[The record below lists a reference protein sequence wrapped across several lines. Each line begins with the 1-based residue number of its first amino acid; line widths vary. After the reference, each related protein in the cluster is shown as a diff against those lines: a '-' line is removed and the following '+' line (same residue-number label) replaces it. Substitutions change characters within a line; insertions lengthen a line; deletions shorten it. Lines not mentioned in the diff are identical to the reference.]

1 MTMNYPVPRS
11 RHFQTRI
18 TKGKELLPGVDGR
31 TRWARRLHDL
41 CANHVMDL
49 GGPAHV
55 TQSQFALIRSAATQ
69 TIILEKWELRFAQED
84 AAGGSIDLGN
94 ILAYQTVVNSLRR
107 VLETLG
113 LNRVDPPPDTR
124 PPLDMTKLTEA
135 EQQRYRT
142 LSYKVGEVGRE
153 GLSEAQLKE
162 LYQLLAKAA
171 GRGVGP
177 SATDITPRERP
188 YDEIDWSRT

>member
-1 MTMNYPVPRS
+1 MTSNYPIPRS
-11 RHFQTRI
+11 RHFQSRV

-49 GGPAHV
+49 GGPNHV

-84 AAGGSIDLGN
+84 AAGGTIDLGN

-113 LNRVDPPPDTR
+113 LNRVDPPPDAR
-124 PPLDMTKLTEA
+124 SPLDMSKLTEA
-135 EQQRYRT
+135 EKQRYST
-142 LSYKVGEVGRE
+142 LSYTASEVGLE
-153 GLSEAQLKE
+153 GMSEVQKKE
-162 LYQLLAKAA
+162 LYQLMAKAA

-177 SATDITPRERP
+177 SATDITIRERP
-188 YDEIDWSRT
+188 YHEIDWSRT